1 MATERRLRAG
11 ALLLLAIA
19 ATGCTAAGGAGA
31 GLDRVAHLGFVY
43 TRQTRPLMTNFDTTP
58 VAIDSGSN
66 DVKTFTVQ
74 NFNVEW
80 GKEGLGAIAR
90 GKGIAEV
97 YYADLETTRVLG
109 IFTRQ
114 RVRAYGRAI
123 DSPAPPGVAAYPVDE
138 DTGQ

>member
-1 MATERRLRAG
+1 MATERGLRAG
-11 ALLLLAIA
+11 TLLLLAAVA
-19 ATGCTAAGGAGA
+19 AGCTVTGGAGA
-31 GLDRVAHLGFVY
+31 GLDRVAHLGFIY

-58 VAIDSGSN
+58 VAVDSGSN

-74 NFNVEW
+74 NFDVAW

-90 GKGIAEV
+90 SKGIAEL
-97 YYADLETTRVLG
+97 YYADLETTRLLG
-109 IFTRQ
+109 FFKRE
-114 RVRAYGRAI
+114 RVRVYGRAL